1 MGLTERRA
9 RQKEQLRR
17 EILDAAGELFAQEGY
32 NSVSMRK
39 IADRI
44 EYSPTTIYL
53 YFSDKAELLHTLCED
68 VFARL
73 IERIDTETE
82 KASDPLDG
90 LVRGCRAYIRF
101 GLEHPDLYIVTFVQ
115 PSDGRPCDSEKTF
128 EGSVAQECF
137 NCLGGAIQACVESG
151 QIPPVDVKKAACLC
165 WAACHGL
172 TSLLITH
179 ERFPW
184 AEKDELIEGMLTSMI
199 RGLEAGTIEALP
211 ASAANQG

>member
-1 MGLTERRA
+1 MVGGLA
-9 RQKEQLRR
+9 GGVVKYAALASVRQFSRLLRDD
-17 EILDAAGELFAQEGY
+17 IAVIGAGG
-32 NSVSMRK
+32 V
-39 IADRI
+39 
-44 EYSPTTIYL
+44 
-53 YFSDKAELLHTLCED
+53 HTGED